1 MYTNHHV
8 SCKPFYRSPM
18 PVNIL
23 SVNDLLIKYNSVEA
37 LSGLSFDVQAADY
50 VGLVGP
56 NGSGKTT
63 LVKSLLGLV
72 KPSAGTITLF
82 GRPLPEFREWCKVG
96 YLPQKMHS
104 FNPHFPSTVR
114 EVVALGLLSGKKFPR
129 RIRKSDGAVIMR
141 MLGMLNIAHMADKLI
156 GELSGGQLQRVFI
169 ARALVNEPELIIL
182 DEPTTALDPETR
194 ENFFS
199 LMRDLNQKRQA
210 TIILVTHDLGTI
222 GEYASK
228 LLYVDKKVVFYG
240 SFDDFCV
247 SDSMSKYFGHSAQH
261 IICHKH

>member
-1 MYTNHHV
+1 
-8 SCKPFYRSPM
+8 M

-23 SVNDLLIKYNSVEA
+23 SVRNLCINYNSLEA
-37 LSGLSFDVQAADY
+37 LNVLSFDVEKADY

-63 LVKSLLGLV
+63 LVKAILGLV
-72 KPSAGTITLF
+72 RPSGGAMTLF
-82 GRPLPEFREWCKVG
+82 GQPMPEFRDWYKVG

-114 EVVALGLLSGKKFPR
+114 EVVALGLISRKKFPR
-129 RIRKSDGAVIMR
+129 RLDKSDETAITR
-141 MLGMLNIAHMADKLI
+141 MLEMLNIAHIANKLI
-156 GELSGGQLQRVFI
+156 GELSGGQLQKVFI
-169 ARALVNEPELIIL
+169 ARALINEPELIIL

-199 LMRDLNQKRQA
+199 LMRELNLKQRA
-210 TIILVTHDLGTI
+210 TIILVTHDIGTI
-222 GEYASK
+222 GEHASK
-228 LLYVDKKVVFYG
+228 LLYLDKKIIFYG
-240 SFDDFCV
+240 SFDEFCV
-247 SDSMSKYFGHSAQH
+247 SDSMSKYFGRSSQH

>member
-1 MYTNHHV
+1 
-8 SCKPFYRSPM
+8 M

-23 SVNDLLIKYNSVEA
+23 SVRDLGINYNSTEA
-37 LSGLSFDVQAADY
+37 LRRLSFDVQEADY

-63 LVKSLLGLV
+63 LVKSILGLV
-72 KPSAGTITLF
+72 KPSKGTMTLF
-82 GRPLPEFREWCKVG
+82 GQPLAEFRQWSKVG

-104 FNPHFPSTVR
+104 FNPHFPSTVK
-114 EVVALGLLSGKKFPR
+114 EVVSLGLISQKEFPR
-129 RIRKSDGAVIMR
+129 RITKSDGAAIMHV
-141 MLGMLNIAHMADKLI
+141 LELLNITHIANKLI
-156 GELSGGQLQRVFI
+156 GELSGGQLQKVFI
-169 ARALVNEPELIIL
+169 ARALINDPELIIF

-199 LMRDLNQKRQA
+199 LMRNLNSNRRA
-210 TIILVTHDLGTI
+210 TIILVTHDIGTI

-228 LLYVDKKVVFYG
+228 LLYVDKEVIFYG
-240 SFDDFCV
+240 SFDEFCL
-247 SDSMSKYFGHSAQH
+247 SDTMSKYFGRSSQH